1 MRATYAAVEKL
12 DRRGVCM
19 AWGQVL
25 AMLAKAGPQVAK
37 QLPKLWPLL
46 LESKN
51 RERLGEF
58 FLDLANASPAR
69 RLRAR
74 LELTA
79 ALADEIGQSATSDTE
94 REQAEG
100 WSHRARNLILRQN
113 MPVAG
118 HRAKSAHRR
127 SIKEQLDAL
136 QTEMNDHL
144 DAPG

>member
-1 MRATYAAVEKL
+1 M
-12 DRRGVCM
+12 
-19 AWGQVL
+19 GQAL
-25 AMLAKAGPQVAK
+25 SMLTKAGPQVGK

-58 FLDLANASPAR
+58 FLDLANASPAK

-79 ALADEIGQSATSDTE
+79 ALAEEIAQSATGDAE
-94 REQAEG
+94 KKQAEG
-100 WSHRARNLILRQN
+100 WSHRARNLVRRLN

-118 HRAKSAHRR
+118 TGTKRAHRR
-127 SIKEQLDAL
+127 SIREQLDAL
-136 QTEMNDHL
+136 QPEMNTHL
-144 DAPG
+144 AETA

>member
-1 MRATYAAVEKL
+1 
-12 DRRGVCM
+12 
-19 AWGQVL
+19 
-25 AMLAKAGPQVAK
+25 MLAKAGPQVAK

-58 FLDLANASPAR
+58 FLDLANASPAK

-79 ALADEIGQSATSDTE
+79 ALAEEIAQSATGDTE
-94 REQAEG
+94 KKQAEG
-100 WSHRARNLILRQN
+100 WSHRARNLVLRLN

-118 HRAKSAHRR
+118 TSTKRAHRR
-127 SIKEQLDAL
+127 SIREQLDAL
-136 QTEMNDHL
+136 QTEMNTHL
-144 DAPG
+144 ADTA